1 MLRPLKS
8 IALACLRS
16 VWRNVVAYGEM
27 WIAVPEVSG
36 AGPAGAAPG
45 ERHPERVRPD
55 IPLSRA
61 ERAWERQIRDTA

>member
-1 MLRPLKS
+1 M
-8 IALACLRS
+8 
-16 VWRNVVAYGEM
+16 VAYGKM
-27 WIAVPEVSG
+27 WIAVPEVSE